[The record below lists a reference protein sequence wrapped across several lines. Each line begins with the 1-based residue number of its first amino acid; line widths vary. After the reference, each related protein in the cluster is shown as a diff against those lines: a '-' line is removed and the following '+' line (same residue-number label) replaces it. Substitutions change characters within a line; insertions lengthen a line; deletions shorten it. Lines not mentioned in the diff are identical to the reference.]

1 MLAPCRRLDPS
12 LVCGPAKFC
21 EIFAQRYVAA
31 PDHSSDT
38 AIHVGDVE
46 RHIRLGA
53 RLSRSTSACWPDL
66 QVSLMLTTIRR
77 CPGHLAGA
85 FFVLRVAQFARPLH
99 IS

>member
-1 MLAPCRRLDPS
+1 MLAPCRRLD
-12 LVCGPAKFC
+12 LRWFVVLLNFC

-53 RLSRSTSACWPDL
+53 RLSRSTSACWP
-66 QVSLMLTTIRR
+66 
-77 CPGHLAGA
+77 
-85 FFVLRVAQFARPLH
+85 
-99 IS
+99 